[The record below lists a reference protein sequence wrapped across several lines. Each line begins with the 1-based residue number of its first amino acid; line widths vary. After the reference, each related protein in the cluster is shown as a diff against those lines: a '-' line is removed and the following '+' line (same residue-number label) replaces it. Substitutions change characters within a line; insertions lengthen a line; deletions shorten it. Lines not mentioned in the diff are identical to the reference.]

1 MRLLYIADGRSAITQ
16 GWMKYFIDRGHEVH
30 LASTFPCENIDG
42 LTSMAVIPVALGGLY
57 QQAGEMEKVSRGVL
71 REVIP
76 VTLRTRIRQLM
87 SPFSFSRAA
96 QALVDIIQQIQPEL
110 IHAMRIPFEGMIAT
124 EAIEQL
130 RSKAEPA
137 SKTPLLVSVWGND
150 FTLHAKSTRRLTRT
164 TQRVLQVCDGLHTDC
179 QRDQRLAK
187 EWGFDDAKPHV
198 ILPGGG
204 GVRMELFHPRED
216 DQETIGRGSEEEPHA
231 TSIINPRGFRAYVR
245 NDTFFR
251 AIPMVL
257 ERIKDVRFICPGM
270 RDEGQAQKWV
280 SQLGIAGK
288 VELLP
293 AQGRMQMAELFRQAA
308 MSVSIT
314 THDGTP
320 NSLLEAMACGC
331 FPIVG
336 EVESLGEWIT
346 PGVNGLMVD
355 PGDSKALAEAI
366 IKALA
371 EPELRKKAREM
382 NLALVKERGEYGTC
396 MEQAEAF
403 YRRLMR
409 HW

>member
-16 GWMKYFIDRGHEVH
+16 GWMKYFIDQGHEVH

-42 LTSMAVIPVALGGLY
+42 LTSMAVIPVALGGMY
-57 QQAGEMEKVSRGVL
+57 QEAGGIEKVSRGVL

-76 VTLRTRIRQLM
+76 VTLRTRIRQMM

-96 QALVDIIQQIQPEL
+96 QALVDIIKQIQPEL
-110 IHAMRIPFEGMIAT
+110 IHAMRIPFEGMIAA

-130 RSKAEPA
+130 RSKEVQSGKA
-137 SKTPLLVSVWGND
+137 PLLISVWGND
-150 FTLHAKSTRRLTRT
+150 FTLHANSTRRLART
-164 TQRVLQVCDGLHTDC
+164 TQKVLQVCDGLHTDC

-187 EWGFDDAKPHV
+187 EWGFNDAKPHV

-204 GVRMELFHPRED
+204 GVRMELFHPGEE
-216 DQETIGRGSEEEPHA
+216 DQEINGRGVEKEAHA
-231 TSIINPRGFRAYVR
+231 TTIINPRGFRAYVR

-251 AIPMVL
+251 AIPLVL
-257 ERIKDVRFICPGM
+257 EKASNVRFICPGM
-270 RDEGQAQKWV
+270 NNEGQAQRWV

-293 AQGRMQMAELFRQAA
+293 TQERMQMAELFRRASISA
-308 MSVSIT
+308 SIT

-336 EVESLGEWIT
+336 DVESLGEWIT
-346 PGVNGLMVD
+346 PEVNGLMVD
-355 PGDSKALAEAI
+355 PGDPKALAEAI
-366 IKALA
+366 IKALT
-371 EPELRKKAREM
+371 EPELRRKAREM
-382 NLALVKERGEYGTC
+382 NLALVMERGEYGKC

-403 YRRLMR
+403 YRNLII
-409 HW
+409 HQ